1 MIKWANLYSYTK
13 GEYVSEVFPRTA
25 NSGFFPAALFTMSS
39 RWQCDLM
46 ENAGP
51 AFSEFPSLVKKVL
64 WVKDGWEKVLLKF
77 SSPKISLS

>member
-1 MIKWANLYSYTK
+1 MGSMLVKSSQELQIQ
-13 GEYVSEVFPRTA
+13 
-25 NSGFFPAALFTMSS
+25 GFFSAAVFIMSS
-39 RWQCDLM
+39 RWQCDPM
-46 ENAGP
+46 ENAGS